1 MIEDTIGSHL
11 WHLIDNCNAILFVA
25 GNARQMPTDIVD
37 ALKTIATKHGHVDN
51 VDEYIAQLEKTDRL
65 QFETWS

>member
-1 MIEDTIGSHL
+1 
-11 WHLIDNCNAILFVA
+11 
-25 GNARQMPTDIVD
+25 MPTDIVD

-65 QFETWS
+65 QFETWSWVFILSDKIIHIDLG